1 MRFPRT
7 MLLAMSLGLAAP
19 VAALADVN
27 TGAPAPETQPGA
39 AGGAERPGAPTM
51 NAPPHATTGVGQSPV
66 LLNADD
72 QRAVQHP
79 QQNTT
84 PSNQGQ
90 PSDSRGHYDLNEQ
103 GSAGK

>member
-27 TGAPAPETQPGA
+27 TGAPAPETQ
-39 AGGAERPGAPTM
+39 
-51 NAPPHATTGVGQSPV
+51 PHATTGVGQSPV